1 MNLKT
6 LAATRTLGCL
16 GLLVIIA
23 LGWLLIVGPK
33 TAALADVRLQISTTR
48 DQNDTLQL
56 QLVALEKQ
64 AEQLDEVRATARALA
79 VKFPPTADQPG
90 LFREVTAAAQD
101 AGIGPDG
108 LTSLAPTPP
117 VEGGGDVASGIQ
129 LEDPSEGLAKQTMAI
144 AVTGSYDQMQQFLEN
159 LELMPRSFLITSV
172 ALSGGGETGEFTTT
186 ISGDMFVMA
195 PAIDPEETQP
205 EAEETQPEAA
215 E

>member
-1 MNLKT
+1 VNLKT
-6 LAATRTLGCL
+6 LAATRTLGCV
-16 GLLVIIA
+16 GLLVIVA

-56 QLVALEKQ
+56 QLAALQKQ
-64 AEQLDEVRATARALA
+64 AEQLDEVRATARALE

-90 LFREVTAAAQD
+90 LFREVTAAAEN

-159 LELMPRSFLITSV
+159 LELMPRSFLITTV
-172 ALSGGGETGEFTTT
+172 ALSGGGDTGEFTTT

-205 EAEETQPEAA
+205 EAA